1 MSNGS
6 TAPRRFDIGHDDM
19 SEVLGA
25 LIAEAE
31 TGGMALPE
39 LAERAERAA

>member
-1 MSNGS
+1 M
-6 TAPRRFDIGHDDM
+6 TALRVLDIDGDGM

-31 TGGMALPE
+31 GGGMTPPE
-39 LAERAERAA
+39 LAESGGR